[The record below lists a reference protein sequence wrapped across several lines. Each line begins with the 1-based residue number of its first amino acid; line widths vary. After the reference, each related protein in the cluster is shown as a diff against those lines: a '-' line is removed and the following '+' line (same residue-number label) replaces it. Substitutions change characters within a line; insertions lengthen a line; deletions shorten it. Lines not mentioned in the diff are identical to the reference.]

1 MKTLLLLATLASIPV
16 LAATSGAPGATPGA
30 SSGRSAPGNPD
41 LDSAKLEK
49 DLQRLPWR
57 QFRAVVESVPK
68 LKSAVDAYGPVGWQF
83 VQANYRNYGWK
94 KNIDHLDAGQKKQ
107 LADKIRAVQGL
118 R

>member
-1 MKTLLLLATLASIPV
+1 MKTLLLLAALASVPV
-16 LAATSGAPGATPGA
+16 LAAIPGAPGAPGA
-30 SSGRSAPGNPD
+30 SPGRSAPSNPD

-83 VQANYRNYGWK
+83 VQANYRNYGWR
-94 KNIDHLDAGQKKQ
+94 KNIDRLDEGQKKQ
-107 LADKIRAVQGL
+107 LAEKIRGVQGL